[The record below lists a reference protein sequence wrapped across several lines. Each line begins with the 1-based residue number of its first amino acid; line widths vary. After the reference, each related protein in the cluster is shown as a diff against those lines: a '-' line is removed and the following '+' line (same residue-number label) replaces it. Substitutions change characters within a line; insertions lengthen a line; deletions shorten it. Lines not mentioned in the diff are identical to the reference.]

1 MRAPA
6 LLRRPAAGGTCGS
19 RVLRI
24 SFTKGLGSYL
34 GQKRERSFADYDP
47 SIRPAQYGFSFL
59 SLSLSLVL
67 VQHRGEVATQV
78 GYFGVKSTLSCTGC
92 KSAQVRP
99 TPYVYYPPVLES
111 LACAYCGHS
120 LVFLDRDS
128 TRGTL
133 TIIRRTHEMAH
144 SDGYSCPF
152 VPLWFNNHV
161 LTCWYTLGRL
171 LTIIARSCLASYK
184 STLRVAPGWLLSS
197 CVACSPLAAG

>member
-1 MRAPA
+1 VAQESSGF
-6 LLRRPAAGGTCGS
+6 LLR
-19 RVLRI
+19 
-24 SFTKGLGSYL
+24 KGL

-59 SLSLSLVL
+59 SLSLSRTRPAPGGSSDSSGVL
-67 VQHRGEVATQV
+67 WGQIYAIAAPGANLLKSDRPLTSTTPRCSSLSRALTVATRSS
-78 GYFGVKSTLSCTGC
+78 FSIET
-92 KSAQVRP
+92 RP
-99 TPYVYYPPVLES
+99 
-111 LACAYCGHS
+111 AGHS
-120 LVFLDRDS
+120 RLY
-128 TRGTL
+128 G
-133 TIIRRTHEMAH
+133 THEMAH